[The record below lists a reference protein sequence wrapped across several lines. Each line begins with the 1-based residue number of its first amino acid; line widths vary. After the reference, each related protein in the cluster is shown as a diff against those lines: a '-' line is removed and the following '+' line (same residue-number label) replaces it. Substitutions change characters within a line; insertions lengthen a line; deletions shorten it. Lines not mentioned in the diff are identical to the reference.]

1 MTVNS
6 RKSRGRFETT
16 SRLLAQVVNEGL
28 ATATVKTSG
37 HMNQKYLILTSHQ
50 ESSENPERWVK
61 VGLLPDTHYE
71 LRDGR
76 VISLVR
82 PGSFKPV
89 ISIGTLS
96 IETEVLEP
104 EEIFEHMRPWL
115 LNVADESLLQEIGRE
130 LKNSSDNQEKWLEI
144 SDGMER
150 ANFDSSSIEWERTMV
165 FGHPSHPY
173 HRLCYAQAP
182 LKPHSPNALPGMLTP
197 SIAFVSVLRIDMHP
211 SGFYEETMTPLL
223 RTLDIPQPSD
233 DRLVVPCLVQQLPA
247 VKTYFPS
254 AVVVKIIEEC
264 VDAQA
269 SMRTLTSRPELGF
282 PYHLKLSLACNITS
296 ALRTIT
302 PWSTMGG
309 PVFSEL
315 LERFLPPDLWV
326 FREIGSIT
334 GSQSDFNKAKH
345 FSCILRDNLE
355 TKAQAND
362 ETLILAAALAQHPP
376 EAKTSYAESL
386 YNLENVQ
393 KKKDWF
399 RKYTACLFKLTIP
412 PLLQYGIAL
421 KAHGQ
426 NIVVRVCRQTGDIKG
441 FAVRDFGGIRLH
453 VPTLREYCGGGLD
466 AIPSGSAVLTSNL
479 HNAWSKVHHSLL
491 QNHVGFLLS
500 ALGLEQQGGWTI
512 VREELANV
520 LNPNENIR
528 GRKLYD
534 FFVADTMPFKCF
546 LMVRMEGKYRDY
558 VERELPNI
566 VAMNSP
572 RWKEI
577 LKMYQPRLHRT

>member
-1 MTVNS
+1 MTATS
-6 RKSRGRFETT
+6 RKNRAGFETT

-28 ATATVKTSG
+28 AAATVKTSG
-37 HMNQKYLILTSHQ
+37 NMHQEYLILTRHQ
-50 ESSENPERWVK
+50 ESFENPERWVK

-71 LRDGR
+71 LRDGQ

-82 PGSFKPV
+82 PGNMKPL
-89 ISIGTLS
+89 ISIGTFS
-96 IETEVLEP
+96 METEVLEP
-104 EEIFEHMRPWL
+104 EVIFEHMRPWL

-144 SDGMER
+144 SECMER
-150 ANFDSSSIEWERTMV
+150 ANFDSSSIEWERAMV

-173 HRLCYAQAP
+173 HRLCYAQVP
-182 LKPHSPNALPGMLTP
+182 LKPHSPNDLPGMLTP

-211 SGFYEETMTPLL
+211 SGLFEETLAPLL
-223 RTLDIPQPSD
+223 RTLDIPNLSD

-247 VKTYFPS
+247 IQTYFPS
-254 AVVVKIIEEC
+254 AVVVKTIEEC
-264 VDAQA
+264 ADAQT
-269 SMRTLTSRPELGF
+269 SMRTLTIRPELGF

-315 LERFLPPDLWV
+315 LERFLPPDMWV

-334 GSQSDFNKAKH
+334 GNQPDFNQAKH
-345 FSCILRDNLE
+345 LSCILRDDLE
-355 TKAQAND
+355 RKAQAND
-362 ETLILAAALAQHPP
+362 ETLVLAAVLAQHPP
-376 EAKTSYAESL
+376 EINTSYAEIL
-386 YNLENVQ
+386 YNLENLQ
-393 KKKDWF
+393 KKKNWF

-412 PLLQYGIAL
+412 PLLDYGIAL
-421 KAHGQ
+421 EAHGQ
-426 NIVVRVCRQTGDIKG
+426 NLVVRICRQTGDIKG

-453 VPTLREYCGGGLD
+453 VPTLQEYGVGLD
-466 AIPSGSAVLTSNL
+466 AIPSGSAVLTNSL
-479 HNAWSKVHHSLL
+479 HNAWSKVHHSML
-491 QNHVGFLLS
+491 QNHIGFLLS

-520 LNPNENIR
+520 LNPDENTR

-546 LMVRMEGKYRDY
+546 LMMRMEGKYRDY
-558 VERELPNI
+558 VERELPNLM
-566 VAMNSP
+566 AMNSP
-572 RWKEI
+572 RWKDI
-577 LKMYQPRLHRT
+577 LQTYQPRLHRT